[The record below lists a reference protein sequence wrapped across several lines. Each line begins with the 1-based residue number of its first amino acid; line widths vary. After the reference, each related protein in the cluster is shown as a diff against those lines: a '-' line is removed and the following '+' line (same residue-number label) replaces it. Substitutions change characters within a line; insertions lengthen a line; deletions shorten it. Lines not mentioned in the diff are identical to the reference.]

1 MISCSCS
8 SCDLPLYYLYKCTE
22 IEIFLAEFRLKSR
35 DNNLA
40 QLAFNYCLSEVLL
53 FCVGEKFIFVLNI
66 GV

>member
-40 QLAFNYCLSEVLL
+40 QLAFNYCLSEVLCWREVY
-53 FCVGEKFIFVLNI
+53 FCIEYWGLV
-66 GV
+66 